1 MAPIAAMPDE
11 KIKVFPPSRDEI
23 ASSNALHVS
32 LPDLAYPI
40 GPPV

>member
-1 MAPIAAMPDE
+1 MPDE